1 MVIIISI
8 EKERAYKTFFGDLQ
22 KSYVKQGEGNLKLL
36 IGSNF
41 QKATRLRDTMN
52 QFGNSF
58 FLLLT
63 KTIYPL
69 SKRCIEF
76 SRRPA
81 QVRTR
86 CRGSHRL
93 CPHTFSRSHSGEHHS
108 SSGAFRRQAKS
119 YPGVNRVQAEASYE
133 QWP

>member
-86 CRGSHRL
+86 CKGSHRL
-93 CPHTFSRSHSGEHHS
+93 CPHTFSRSHSEKHHS
-108 SSGAFRRQAKS
+108 SSGAFRQQVIS
-119 YPGVNRVQAEASYE
+119 SLGVHRVQAGASCA